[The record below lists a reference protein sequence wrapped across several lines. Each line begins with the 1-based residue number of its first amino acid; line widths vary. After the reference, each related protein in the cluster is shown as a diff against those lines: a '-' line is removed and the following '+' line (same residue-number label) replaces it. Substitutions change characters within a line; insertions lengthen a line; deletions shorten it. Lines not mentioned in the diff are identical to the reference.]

1 MNVQAL
7 LAFLIQKGEGWVR
20 AQRNHHRPAARP
32 LSDVEKA
39 HFAPFFDP
47 PTLEAAR
54 IKRVPAVE
62 NPDFYVE
69 LQAQGVLI
77 PLDFT
82 VMAGITFNDTILL
95 ADQRKPPGSPLAPL
109 LFHELVHVVQYEILG
124 VPVFVERYV
133 QSWVQNGFQYAAIPL
148 ERDAYD
154 LQARYEA
161 QPHRAF
167 SVRAEVRHRLGL
179 S

>member
-7 LAFLIQKGEGWVR
+7 LTFLIQKGEAWVR

-32 LSDVEKA
+32 LSDVEKG

-47 PTLEAAR
+47 STLDSAR
-54 IKRVPAVE
+54 IQRVPGIE
-62 NPDFYVE
+62 NPDFYAE
-69 LQAQGVLI
+69 LQAQGVPN

-82 VMAGITFNDTILL
+82 VMAGITFEDTILL
-95 ADQRKPPGSPLAPL
+95 SDRWMPPGASLAPL
-109 LFHELVHVVQYEILG
+109 LFHELVHVVQYETLG
-124 VPVFVERYV
+124 VPMFVERYV
-133 QSWVQNGFQYAAIPL
+133 QGWAQNGFQYAAIPL
-148 ERDAYD
+148 ERDAYE
-154 LQARYEA
+154 LQARFEA